1 MFDLKS
7 LETASLIELLAQ
19 QTANYTRT
27 IAERNNHLAELSK
40 YEYEIAMIQRELNIR
55 KAVSNNN
62 QVTDAQ

>member
-7 LETASLIELLAQ
+7 LETASLMELLAQ

-40 YEYEIAMIQRELNIR
+40 FEYEIAMIQSELNSR
-55 KAVSNNN
+55 KTVSGNTS
-62 QVTDAQ
+62 VTGAQ